1 MRAVRRLPNRVRIIP
16 VRHQERGNGVKEC
29 EGTLYQAVRL
39 TQARSLKLL
48 VSRVMCWLPLLP
60 HGSVVEPPPAGS
72 PKNHSP
78 LRGPTVLGGT
88 FGARAQGRPRTA
100 PPQRRHV
107 MPLAMR
113 PLRDQMAHCR
123 RTLRLP
129 SALTRSPR
137 RSRGLT
143 PCERLVSGSTSN
155 EITSCQATSRS
166 CRALFRLRI
175 RTVVLG
181 DALNECAANVCPTH
195 PPYGGICEDILLADA
210 ALLLTFLTCSRF
222 VKEQRRKI

>member
-1 MRAVRRLPNRVRIIP
+1 MSGGARAPPLIPIILANFPHLVNADHNLCVGIFPTPLFAARRSSRLKVNIVFKEIKNLSSS
-16 VRHQERGNGVKEC
+16 GMGV
-29 EGTLYQAVRL
+29 
-39 TQARSLKLL
+39 LL
-48 VSRVMCWLPLLP
+48 SPLLR
-60 HGSVVEPPPAGS
+60 VPPKTIP
-72 PKNHSP
+72 P

-88 FGARAQGRPRTA
+88 FGARAQGRPKTA
-100 PPQRRHV
+100 PPRRRHV

-155 EITSCQATSRS
+155 EITSCLRTSRS
-166 CRALFRLRI
+166 EFSLFRLRKRAI
-175 RTVVLG
+175 VLG
-181 DALNECAANVCPTH
+181 DARTNA
-195 PPYGGICEDILLADA
+195 YS
-210 ALLLTFLTCSRF
+210 LTPIFG
-222 VKEQRRKI
+222 

>member
-1 MRAVRRLPNRVRIIP
+1 
-16 VRHQERGNGVKEC
+16 
-29 EGTLYQAVRL
+29 
-39 TQARSLKLL
+39 
-48 VSRVMCWLPLLP
+48 
-60 HGSVVEPPPAGS
+60 
-72 PKNHSP
+72 
-78 LRGPTVLGGT
+78 
-88 FGARAQGRPRTA
+88 
-100 PPQRRHV
+100 

-181 DALNECAANVCPTH
+181 DALNECAANVCSAH

-222 VKEQRRKI
+222 VKEQRRKISRAKPAKIFAPLTTTENSIINTRAERSPAPRLNCFMTRRHSAGSPQLNNWGRGKNVKFLNNFAPSPIV